1 MDAPGNEYL
10 VTNCSAIILAAGQS
24 SRLGSPKQLLFYKG
38 KNLLQHA
45 IDTAKQASV
54 RSIVVVLG
62 SNFELLVNE
71 IDTTGLH
78 IVKNEDWQTG
88 IASSICCGINSLKDI
103 VPLPDTAI
111 FMVCDQPFVTASLL
125 DDLLAVQKATN
136 QSIVASEYEDTIGI
150 PALFHE
156 SVFPQLLGLKGDAG
170 AKKVMQKYLDS
181 LATVPFPL
189 GSIDIDTLDDY
200 ERLAK

>member
-1 MDAPGNEYL
+1 MAATGNEYL
-10 VTNCSAIILAAGQS
+10 MTNCSTIILAAGQS
-24 SRLGSPKQLLFYKG
+24 TRLGSPKQLLFYKG

-54 RSIVVVLG
+54 RSIIVVLG
-62 SNFELLVNE
+62 SDFELLVNE

-88 IASSICCGINSLKDI
+88 MASSICCGINSLKDMAL
-103 VPLPDTAI
+103 LPDAAI

-125 DDLLAVQKATN
+125 DDLLEVQKATN
-136 QSIVASEYEDTIGI
+136 QPIVASEYEDTIGI
-150 PALFHE
+150 PALFHK
-156 SVFPQLLGLKGDAG
+156 SFFPQLLGLRGDAG
-170 AKKVMQKYLDS
+170 AKKVMQQYPDS
-181 LATVPFPL
+181 LATIPFPL
-189 GSIDIDTLDDY
+189 GTIDIDTSDDY